1 MVHEQ
6 TDLQSRW
13 LERAKRII
21 RHNWR
26 LYLLLLPALVW
37 LILFCYVPMYGVVI
51 AFVDFK
57 PKLGILG
64 SPWVGL
70 KWFETFFSTSQA
82 VKTINNTVILS
93 VLGIVA
99 GFPAPII
106 FALLLNQITN
116 KRYRKF
122 IQTVSF
128 APHFISTVVMV
139 SMMQLMLSP
148 TSGIL
153 NRFLSIF
160 TASQNLYMTR
170 PEYFRSVYVI
180 SGVWQ
185 GMGFG
190 AIVYIAALAGISPEL
205 HEAAIV
211 DGASKL
217 QRVLYIDIPGI
228 TPTMILM
235 FIMSMGSVLSV
246 GYEKAYLMQN
256 TMNTSVSEIIST
268 YTYKIGLLNA
278 RYSFSTAIGLFNSV
292 VNFALLMVT
301 NFVMGKLTKTSMF

>member
-1 MVHEQ
+1 MANQ
-6 TDLQSRW
+6 LLQNVSW
-13 LERAKRII
+13 HVRAKSILQ
-21 RHNWR
+21 RHWR
-26 LYLLLLPALVW
+26 LYLLLLPALIW
-37 LILFCYVPMYGVVI
+37 LILFCYVPMYGISI
-51 AFVDFK
+51 AFVNYT
-57 PKLGILG
+57 PKKGILG

-70 KWFETFFSTSQA
+70 KWFQTFFSTSQA
-82 VKTINNTVILS
+82 VKTISNTVILS
-93 VLGIVA
+93 LLGILA
-99 GFPAPII
+99 GFPAPIL
-106 FALLLNQITN
+106 FALLLNQVAS
-116 KRYRKF
+116 KRYRKL
-122 IQTVSF
+122 IQTVTF

-153 NRFLSIF
+153 NRFLSLF
-160 TASQNLYMTR
+160 TGAQSLYMTR

-185 GMGFG
+185 GMGYG

-211 DGASKL
+211 DGASKW
-217 QRVLYIDIPGI
+217 QRVIYIDIPGI

-246 GYEKAYLMQN
+246 GYEKAFLMQN

-268 YTYKIGLLNA
+268 YTYKIGLLNS
-278 RYSFSTAIGLFNSV
+278 RYSLSTAIGLFNSII
-292 VNFALLMVT
+292 NFALLMAT
-301 NFVMGKLTKTSMF
+301 NFIMGRLTETSMF

>member
-1 MVHEQ
+1 MRNQIAHNSSWG
-6 TDLQSRW
+6 QS
-13 LERAKRII
+13 AKRILL
-21 RHNWR
+21 RNWR
-26 LYLLLLPALVW
+26 LYVLLLPALVW
-37 LILFCYVPMYGVVI
+37 LILFCYIPMYGISI

-57 PKLGILG
+57 PKLGITN
-64 SPWVGL
+64 SPWAGL

-82 VKTINNTVILS
+82 VKTIKNTIILS
-93 VLGIVA
+93 VMGIVA

-106 FALLLNQITN
+106 FALLLNQVGN
-116 KRYRKF
+116 KRYQKF
-122 IQTVSF
+122 IQTVTF

-139 SMMQLMLSP
+139 SMMTLMLSP
-148 TSGIL
+148 TSGVL
-153 NRFLSIF
+153 NRFLALF
-160 TASQNLYMTR
+160 TGEQNLYMTR
-170 PEYFRSVYVI
+170 PEYFRVVYVI

-211 DGASKL
+211 DGATKL
-217 QRVLYIDIPGI
+217 QRVLFIDIPGI

-292 VNFALLMVT
+292 INFAILMVT
-301 NFVMGKLTKTSMF
+301 NFIMGKLTETSMF

>member
-1 MVHEQ
+1 MRNQLTHHGAWQ
-6 TDLQSRW
+6 L
-13 LERAKRII
+13 RAKQVIL
-21 RHNWR
+21 HNWR
-26 LYLLLLPALVW
+26 LYVLLLPALVW
-37 LILFCYVPMYGVVI
+37 LVLFCYAPMYGI
-51 AFVDFK
+51 SMAFVDFK
-57 PKLGILG
+57 ANLGIMK

-70 KWFETFFSTSQA
+70 KWFRTFFSTSQA
-82 VKTINNTVILS
+82 VKTISNTVILS

-116 KRYRKF
+116 SRYRKF
-122 IQTVSF
+122 IQTVTF

-139 SMMQLMLSP
+139 SMMTLMLSP
-148 TSGIL
+148 TSGVI
-153 NRFLSIF
+153 NRFLAIF
-160 TASQNLYMTR
+160 TGEQSLYMTR
-170 PEYFRSVYVI
+170 PEYFRTVYVV

-211 DGASKL
+211 DGATKL

-235 FIMSMGSVLSV
+235 FIMSMGNVLSV
-246 GYEKAYLMQN
+246 GYEKAFLMQN

-292 VNFALLMVT
+292 INFIILMGT
-301 NFVMGKLTKTSMF
+301 NFIMGKLTETSMF

>member
-1 MVHEQ
+1 MRNQIAHNSSWG
-6 TDLQSRW
+6 QS
-13 LERAKRII
+13 AKRII
-21 RHNWR
+21 LRNWR
-26 LYLLLLPALVW
+26 LYVLLLPALVW
-37 LILFCYVPMYGVVI
+37 LILFCYIPMYGISI

-57 PKLGILG
+57 PKLGITN
-64 SPWVGL
+64 SPWAGL

-82 VKTINNTVILS
+82 VKTIKNTIILS
-93 VLGIVA
+93 VMGIVA

-106 FALLLNQITN
+106 FALLLNQVGN
-116 KRYRKF
+116 KRHQKF
-122 IQTVSF
+122 IQTVTF

-139 SMMQLMLSP
+139 SMMTLMLSP
-148 TSGIL
+148 TSGVL
-153 NRFLSIF
+153 NRFLALF
-160 TASQNLYMTR
+160 TGEQNLYMTR
-170 PEYFRSVYVI
+170 PEYYRVVYVI

-211 DGASKL
+211 DGATKL

-292 VNFALLMVT
+292 INLAILMVT
-301 NFVMGKLTKTSMF
+301 NFIMGKLTETSMF